1 MRKKL
6 NDLNSRK
13 GKLEAEREA
22 HSNVLRSRFKV
33 MEDIHRTYNIEM
45 DSMTQTQDDDTM
57 TQGSIMSRSTIF
69 TSATNNTN
77 AITQEDLDA
86 FQRAVDGKKADLSD
100 GFNNAKQKHRKDED
114 DMQKDILK
122 YQAEKAAI
130 ENGQSTMLCV
140 VLASSS
146 HVSNLPLVYYPLRYN
161 LDRKRNDATKN
172 DAMKELHGVG
182 SKMSSHTRVSASD
195 VEEAKKEA
203 EKVAR
208 DRDDMN
214 KHPRREQ
221 ITKELRV
228 QDDKLKSISAKIEAD
243 TKVRDQLRL
252 KADEQNEIDMVS
264 RQCYVPVRLI
274 DSLKFKAI

>member
-1 MRKKL
+1 
-6 NDLNSRK
+6 
-13 GKLEAEREA
+13 
-22 HSNVLRSRFKV
+22 
-33 MEDIHRTYNIEM
+33 
-45 DSMTQTQDDDTM
+45 
-57 TQGSIMSRSTIF
+57 
-69 TSATNNTN
+69 
-77 AITQEDLDA
+77 
-86 FQRAVDGKKADLSD
+86 
-100 GFNNAKQKHRKDED
+100 
-114 DMQKDILK
+114 
-122 YQAEKAAI
+122 
-130 ENGQSTMLCV
+130 
-140 VLASSS
+140 
-146 HVSNLPLVYYPLRYN
+146 
-161 LDRKRNDATKN
+161 
-172 DAMKELHGVG
+172 MKELHGVG
-182 SKMSSHTRVSASD
+182 SQMSSHTRVSASD

-274 DSLKFKAI
+274 DSLKCKAI